1 TARASSY
8 VYNNE
13 ADIDALLEGIQQVQE
28 FWSA

>member
-1 TARASSY
+1 SY
-8 VYNNE
+8 VYNND